1 MAVSRETIFA
11 HRTSTLVVGLTVVT
25 CLCAVIA
32 AAPTAS
38 ARKSDASAIAR
49 HARAPQSET
58 LTGVRPLGVGPAIE
72 VGRAYDSEDED
83 CTLAVTRTT
92 DKNGRVR
99 VTHGVAC
106 AN

>member
-11 HRTSTLVVGLTVVT
+11 NKTSTLVIVLTVAT
-25 CLCAVIA
+25 SLGAVVA
-32 AAPTAS
+32 AVPSAS
-38 ARKSDASAIAR
+38 ARKSDASTIVR
-49 HARAPQSET
+49 PSRPPVSET
-58 LTGVRPLGVGPAIE
+58 STGVRPLGAGVAIQ

-83 CTLAVTRTT
+83 CTLAVTTNT

-99 VTHGVAC
+99 VTQRVTC

>member
-1 MAVSRETIFA
+1 MAVSRESIFA
-11 HRTSTLVVGLTVVT
+11 NRTSAIVIALTVAT
-25 CLCAVIA
+25 SLCAVIA
-32 AAPTAS
+32 AAPSAS
-38 ARKSDASAIAR
+38 ANKADATAMVR
-49 HARAPQSET
+49 QARAPLSET
-58 LTGVRPLGVGPAIE
+58 TTGVRPLGVGPAIQ